1 MDLYPA
7 VDVQGGRVAHV
18 RTGSG
23 NASRPSVY
31 GDDPVAAVTA
41 LAAAGARWVHV
52 VDLDRAYGR
61 GDNALVIQAVLA
73 TRNPPI
79 QIGGS
84 LGAEDVV
91 GQMLDW
97 GAARVVL
104 GCAAAATDPAV
115 VGRLARRHGKERL
128 AVAIEASDGQI
139 TPRAG
144 RAPAMPVLE
153 LARLVRDQG
162 ADTVVY
168 TDVTRD
174 GTLRGPD
181 LAGARALAGLGLH
194 VVASGGI
201 GTLDDL
207 AAIRDAGLAGAVVGR
222 ALHEGRFTLAEALTC
237 TGG

>member
-18 RTGSG
+18 RTGGG

-31 GDDPVAAVTA
+31 GDDPVAAVIA

-73 TRNPPI
+73 TRTLAI
-79 QIGGS
+79 QVGGS

-104 GCAAAATDPAV
+104 GCAAAAADPGV
-115 VGRLARRHGKERL
+115 VGRLARRHGAERL
-128 AVAIEASDGQI
+128 AVAIEASAGRV
-139 TPRAG
+139 TPRVG
-144 RAPAMPVLE
+144 RAPAMAFLE
-153 LARLVRDQG
+153 LADLVRDQG

-174 GTLRGPD
+174 GTMRGPD
-181 LAGARALAGLGLH
+181 LDGARALAALGLR

-201 GTLDDL
+201 GALDDL